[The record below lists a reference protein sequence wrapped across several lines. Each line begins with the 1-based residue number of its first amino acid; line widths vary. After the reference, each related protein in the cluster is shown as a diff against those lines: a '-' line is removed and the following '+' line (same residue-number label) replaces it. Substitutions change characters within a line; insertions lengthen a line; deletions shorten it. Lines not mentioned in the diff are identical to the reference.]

1 MAQHDT
7 QSVGACAGRKGA
19 VDTLHARSCPGAA
32 SPGRIELR
40 DVERL
45 VQRALLEGREGAEL
59 ERVRACAVDK
69 GLCVA
74 QAAEEEACAHR
85 PARVGDAEKDA
96 RNTFSSVEFPMSH
109 AAPCQSDVRTMAV
122 ESFRLREGFAPHCC
136 PPMSPSTSN
145 PSRL

>member
-19 VDTLHARSCPGAA
+19 VDTLARPQLPRGCLTRPW
-32 SPGRIELR
+32 IELR

-85 PARVGDAEKDA
+85 TARVGDAEKDA

-122 ESFRLREGFAPHCC
+122 EKVPVAGGLCTPLLSAHVTVHE
-136 PPMSPSTSN
+136 
-145 PSRL
+145 